1 MQTIRR
7 VLVTGANGKLGGPL
21 CGALVNRGYDVT
33 AIEHRAALE
42 LPGVSAVK
50 LELTDYRSVEEV
62 VAESDAII
70 HLASA
75 KESREAVV
83 DVSVRG
89 TFNLL
94 DASFRTKTPKRFLL
108 AGGDCVNGIYFHPHA
123 EPITERMAMGAYPG
137 YYALSKV
144 MEETLTTQ
152 YYIQEK
158 VPIVNLRMSWIHAED
173 DILNHLCTAGE
184 PFGVPVWRD
193 LMTEDQRQQF
203 QGEHNAAVVALHPDG
218 APLIR
223 HIVAIEDCVDAF
235 LMALE
240 VTGIEGETF
249 NIAMNAPFD
258 YRDAAEHVAKKLGVE
273 LLELVDPV
281 GQDYYM
287 DIAKARY
294 MLGYNPKFD
303 IHSLIEQAIAFRQSG
318 AQRRARTGYK
328 G

>member
-1 MQTIRR
+1 MLTTRR

-21 CGALVNRGYDVT
+21 CRALVDRGYEVT
-33 AIEHRAALE
+33 AIEHHSPVD
-42 LPGVSAVK
+42 LPGVRPVR
-50 LELTDYRSVEEV
+50 LELSDYRAVEDV

-75 KESREAVV
+75 KENREAVV
-83 DVSVRG
+83 DLSVRG

-94 DASFRTKTPKRFLL
+94 DASLRTRKPKRFLL
-108 AGGDCVNGIYFHPHA
+108 AGGDCVNGIYYQPHT
-123 EPITERMAMGAYPG
+123 EPISEKMAMGAYPG

-144 MEETLTTQ
+144 LEETLTTQ

-173 DILNHLCTAGE
+173 DILNHLCTNGE
-184 PFGVPVWRD
+184 PFGVPVWTD
-193 LMTEDQRQQF
+193 LMSEDQLREF
-203 QGEHNAAVVALHPDG
+203 HGERNAAVIAVHPDG
-218 APLIR
+218 KPLIR

-235 LMALE
+235 LIALE
-240 VTGIEGETF
+240 VPGIEGETF

-258 YRDAAEHVAKKLGVE
+258 YRDAAEHAAEKLGIEV
-273 LLELVDPV
+273 LELVDPV
-281 GQDYYM
+281 GQDYYV

-294 MLGYNPKFD
+294 VLGFSPKLD
-303 IHSLIEQAIAFRQSG
+303 IHSLIEQAIEFRHSG
-318 AQRRARTGYK
+318 AQRRTRTGYK